1 MKRSFAGGAAGLL
14 LARGLRPFRQKERKY
29 AVSLVENIAIQPT
42 IASALQSASQRTGVD
57 FDYLLKTAMRESS
70 LDCQAKSKT
79 SSACGLFQF
88 TEQSWLGT
96 MKKHG
101 AALGLGKEA
110 AAIEQNGS
118 RYRVENAAQ
127 RAEIL
132 ALRNDPHVAALMAGA
147 YTQDSASALEN
158 RLGRSAGEGELY
170 VAHFLGAGGAA
181 KLITAAEEAPNTR
194 ADLLFPAAAEANR
207 SIFYKKDGE
216 PRSAQEVYQNL
227 VSKHEGT
234 DASRIAEEA
243 AKRPANAK
251 RHASVSERAGVLNDL
266 AGGDSRRGYATR
278 GMALGTSSS
287 DSGNAAPAS
296 ANYGRT
302 PLVLN
307 STVVEILASLDP
319 IPGSSDSA
327 GADRQSEREAAD
339 ERREAHRERARLLP
353 RSGFT
358 YG

>member
-1 MKRSFAGGAAGLL
+1 M
-14 LARGLRPFRQKERKY
+14 
-29 AVSLVENIAIQPT
+29 SLVENTVVQPT
-42 IASALQSASQRTGVD
+42 IASALQSASKRTGVE

-70 LDCQAKSKT
+70 LDCQAKSRT

-101 AALGLGKEA
+101 AALGLGTEA
-110 AAIEQNGS
+110 AAIEQSGN

-181 KLITAAEEAPNTR
+181 KLITAAEETPNTR
-194 ADLLFPAAAEANR
+194 ADLLFPAAAEANKA
-207 SIFYKKDGE
+207 IFYKRDGE

-227 VSKHEGT
+227 VAKHERT
-234 DASRIAEEA
+234 DTTRIAEEA
-243 AKRPANAK
+243 AKRPAHSTRDADLPE
-251 RHASVSERAGVLNDL
+251 RASVLSDL
-266 AGGDSRRGYATR
+266 AGSDRRRGYATR
-278 GMALGTSSS
+278 GMALTMPSSQGDGS
-287 DSGNAAPAS
+287 AAAAGAS
-296 ANYGRT
+296 YGRA
-302 PLVLN
+302 PLVLS
-307 STVVEILASLDP
+307 STVVEILASLNP
-319 IPGSSDSA
+319 VPGGDTGRA
-327 GADRQSEREAAD
+327 ENRNDRDAIE
-339 ERREAHRERARLLP
+339 ERREDLRERARSSP
-353 RSGFT
+353 RPGVA

>member
-1 MKRSFAGGAAGLL
+1 MFRREPL
-14 LARGLRPFRQKERKY
+14 LARGLRPFRQKERKN
-29 AVSLVENIAIQPT
+29 AVSLVENIAVQPT
-42 IASALQSASQRTGVD
+42 IASALKSASQRTGVD

-70 LDCQAKSKT
+70 LDCQAKSAT
-79 SSACGLFQF
+79 STACGLFQF

-101 AALGLGKEA
+101 AALGLAKEA
-110 AAIEQNGS
+110 AAIEQTGS
-118 RYRVENAAQ
+118 RYRVANAAQ

-132 ALRNDPHVAALMAGA
+132 ALRKDPHVAALMAGA
-147 YTQDSASALEN
+147 YTQDSASALED

-207 SIFYKKDGE
+207 PIFYKKDGE
-216 PRSAQEVYQNL
+216 PRSVQEVYQNL

-234 DASRIAEEA
+234 DATRIAEEA
-243 AKRPANAK
+243 AKRPANTK
-251 RHASVSERAGVLNDL
+251 RQANVAERAGVLSEI
-266 AGGDSRRGYATR
+266 AGGDSRRSYATR
-278 GMALGTSSS
+278 GMSIGMSAS
-287 DSGNAAPAS
+287 DGGQAAPS
-296 ANYGRT
+296 TTSYGRA

-319 IPGSSDSA
+319 IPRSGE
-327 GADRQSEREAAD
+327 ADRADRRNERDEVD

>member
-1 MKRSFAGGAAGLL
+1 
-14 LARGLRPFRQKERKY
+14 
-29 AVSLVENIAIQPT
+29 
-42 IASALQSASQRTGVD
+42 
-57 FDYLLKTAMRESS
+57 
-70 LDCQAKSKT
+70 
-79 SSACGLFQF
+79 
-88 TEQSWLGT
+88 

>member
-1 MKRSFAGGAAGLL
+1 M
-14 LARGLRPFRQKERKY
+14 
-29 AVSLVENIAIQPT
+29 SLVENIAIQPT

-70 LDCQAKSKT
+70 LDCQAKSST
-79 SSACGLFQF
+79 STACGLFQF

-110 AAIEQNGS
+110 AAIEQNGN
-118 RYRVENAAQ
+118 RYRVANAAQ

-181 KLITAAEEAPNTR
+181 KLITAAEEAPTTR
-194 ADLLFPAAAEANR
+194 ADLLFPAAAGANK
-207 SIFYKKDGE
+207 SIFYKKGGE
-216 PRSAQEVYQNL
+216 PRSVQEVYQNL
-227 VSKHEGT
+227 VAKHEGT
-234 DASRIAEEA
+234 DATRIAEEA
-243 AKRPANAK
+243 AKRPANTK
-251 RHASVSERAGVLNDL
+251 RHANASERAGVLSDL
-266 AGGDSRRGYATR
+266 AGSDRSRGYAPR
-278 GMALGTSSS
+278 GMALATPSSES
-287 DSGNAAPAS
+287 NGGAAS
-296 ANYGRT
+296 ATTSYGRA
-302 PLVLN
+302 PLVLS

-319 IPGSSDSA
+319 IPRGNDTS
-327 GADRQSEREAAD
+327 RSERKSERDVVD

>member
-1 MKRSFAGGAAGLL
+1 M
-14 LARGLRPFRQKERKY
+14 
-29 AVSLVENIAIQPT
+29 SLVENIVVQPT
-42 IASALQSASQRTGVD
+42 IASALQSASQRTGVE

-70 LDCQAKSKT
+70 LDCQAKSRT

-110 AAIEQNGS
+110 AAIEQSGN
-118 RYRVENAAQ
+118 RFRVENAAQ

-158 RLGRSAGEGELY
+158 RLGRSADEGELY

-194 ADLLFPAAAEANR
+194 ADLLFPAAAEANKA
-207 SIFYKKDGE
+207 IFYKKDGQ

-227 VSKHEGT
+227 VAKHEGT
-234 DASRIAEEA
+234 DATRIAEEA
-243 AKRPANAK
+243 AKRPVKAM
-251 RHASVSERAGVLNDL
+251 RHADLPERAGVLSDL
-266 AGGDSRRGYATR
+266 ARGDDRRGYAKR
-278 GMALGTSSS
+278 GMALATPPVE
-287 DSGNAAPAS
+287 GNGGPAPAS
-296 ANYGRT
+296 TNYGRA
-302 PLVLN
+302 PLVLS

-319 IPGSSDSA
+319 IPGGSDTG
-327 GADRQSEREAAD
+327 GADRKSDRDDVD

-353 RSGFT
+353 RSGFA

>member
-1 MKRSFAGGAAGLL
+1 M
-14 LARGLRPFRQKERKY
+14 
-29 AVSLVENIAIQPT
+29 SLVENIAIQPT
-42 IASALQSASQRTGVD
+42 IASALQFASERTGVE

-70 LDCQAKSKT
+70 LDCQAKSRT

-96 MKKHG
+96 VKKYG
-101 AALGLGKEA
+101 AELGLAKEA
-110 AAIEQNGS
+110 AAIEQNGN

-147 YTQDSASALEN
+147 YTQESASSLEN
-158 RLGRSAGEGELY
+158 RLGRSVGEGELY

-181 KLITAAEEAPNTR
+181 KLIGAAEETPNAR

-207 SIFYKKDGE
+207 SIFYKKDGS
-216 PRSAQEVYQNL
+216 PRTAEEVYRNL

-234 DASRIAEEA
+234 DATRIAEEA
-243 AKRPANAK
+243 ARRPASSK
-251 RHASVSERAGVLNDL
+251 RHANASERSGVLSDL
-266 AGGDSRRGYATR
+266 AGGDSRRGYVTR
-278 GMALGTSSS
+278 GMSLGMSTSE
-287 DSGNAAPAS
+287 GGQAAPA
-296 ANYGRT
+296 AGYGRA
-302 PLVLN
+302 PLVMN
-307 STVVEILASLDP
+307 STIVEILASLDP
-319 IPGSSDSA
+319 LPQGRDSLRSDRK
-327 GADRQSEREAAD
+327 DERDVVD

>member
-1 MKRSFAGGAAGLL
+1 M
-14 LARGLRPFRQKERKY
+14 
-29 AVSLVENIAIQPT
+29 SLVENIAVQPT
-42 IASALQSASQRTGVD
+42 IASALQFASQRTGVE

-70 LDCQAKSKT
+70 LDCQAKSRT

-96 MKKHG
+96 MKKYG
-101 AALGLGKEA
+101 AELGLEKEA
-110 AAIEQNGS
+110 AAIEQNGG
-118 RYRVENAAQ
+118 RYRVENAAH

-147 YTQDSASALEN
+147 YTQESASSLES
-158 RLGRSAGEGELY
+158 RLGRSVGEGELY

-181 KLITAAEEAPNTR
+181 KLISAAEETPNAR

-207 SIFYKKDGE
+207 SIFYNRDGE
-216 PRSAQEVYQNL
+216 PRSAQEVYRNL

-234 DASRIAEEA
+234 DATRIAEEA
-243 AKRPANAK
+243 AKRPATRKQSTFTAD
-251 RHASVSERAGVLNDL
+251 AAPGE
-266 AGGDSRRGYATR
+266 SRRGYATR
-278 GMALGTSSS
+278 GMTLAVSGTE
-287 DSGNAAPAS
+287 SGAAGAAAPA
-296 ANYGRT
+296 AGYGRA
-302 PLVLN
+302 PLIMN
-307 STVVEILASLDP
+307 STVIEILASLDP
-319 IPGSSDSA
+319 IPQGRDSL
-327 GADRQSEREAAD
+327 RTERKNEQEIAD